1 MSHQIDWAK
10 QALNTLSRLDPP
22 TRTRIISAVDDLA
35 TTGRGDI
42 RRLEG
47 SPQDAYRL
55 RVGGWRVIFAY
66 LDDTT
71 IFILRVG
78 SRGDIYKR

>member
-1 MSHQIDWAK
+1 MSRQIDWAK

-47 SPQDAYRL
+47 NPQEAYRL
-55 RVGGWRVIFAY
+55 RVDGWRVIFAY
-66 LDDTT
+66 PDDTAV
-71 IFILRVG
+71 FILRVG